1 MPNFIITYCMILI
14 LSTPTDNDTNC
25 VIQWLNFYNKP
36 FFRLNDEDL
45 MQGKTTFFYNPSNP
59 EESYVEHFLI
69 RVYIKDIKT
78 VWFRK
83 FGFLFEYQNDLGKN
97 NDLMKYMYAE
107 FRSLSNLLFEAL
119 NSKKWLYKRKDTVSK
134 LEVLTRAKISGL
146 NIPKTIITT
155 QKEVLKTFFYSNNS
169 KIITK
174 SIGEAKYIVYEKH
187 GFMFNTQL
195 IEDIDSFDTVFSPS
209 LFQEYIDKEIEIRTF
224 YLNEKCYSMAI
235 FSQMD
240 ERTKIDFR
248 IYDSEYPNRCVPY
261 KLPNEIENSIIQLM
275 KSINLNTGSL
285 DIIKSSRDGLFYFLE
300 VNPSGQ
306 FGMVSFPCNYNLHK
320 KVADYLIEIQ

>member
-1 MPNFIITYCMILI
+1 MILI

-25 VIQWLNFYNKP
+25 VIQWLTFYNKP

-45 MQGKTTFFYNPSNP
+45 MQGKTTFFYNPSFP
-59 EESYVEHFLI
+59 ESSYIEHFSI
-69 RVYIKDIKT
+69 RVYIKDINI

-83 FGFLFEYQNDLGKN
+83 FGFLYEYQNDLGKN
-97 NDLMKYMYAE
+97 SDLMLYLYAE
-107 FRSLSNLLFEAL
+107 FRSLSNLLFELL
-119 NSKKWLYKRKDTVSK
+119 NNKKWLYKKKDSISK

-146 NIPKTIITT
+146 NIPETIITT
-155 QKEVLKTFFYSNNS
+155 QKEILKTFFYSNNN

-174 SIGEAKYIVYEKH
+174 SIGEARYIEYEKH
-187 GFMFNTQL
+187 GFMFHTHL
-195 IEDIDSFDTVFSPS
+195 INDINSFDTIFSPS
-209 LFQEYIDKEIEIRTF
+209 LFQEYIDKEVEIRTF

-235 FSQMD
+235 FSQTN

-248 IYDSEYPNRCVPY
+248 DYDRENPNRCVPY
-261 KLPNEIENSIIQLM
+261 KLPNEIEDAIIQLM

-285 DIIKSSRDGLFYFLE
+285 DIIKSSRNGLFYFLE

-320 KVADYLIEIQ
+320 KVADYLIETEVQ